1 MAEHR
6 TPYATIA
13 KLTSGERWALAL
25 LGVEITVSCKRV
37 NNSGKILLELDESM
51 NDGNKMKKIESFS
64 VKFSHVGTDSDN
76 IQYDRVLC
84 GLYGSYMCDSW
95 DNYNYSK
102 REKDVVDKV
111 EIYQQYSNMYN
122 DKIYIQMLSSKR
134 NADNEDTLSETF
146 YRKMTILSFTTTDGK
161 VHSIDN
167 LNY

>member
-1 MAEHR
+1 MADHK

-37 NNSGKILLELDESM
+37 NNSGSILFYLDESM
-51 NDGNKMKKIESFS
+51 SESKMKKIESFS
-64 VKFSHVGTDSDN
+64 VKFSHVGTDENN
-76 IQYDRVLC
+76 IKFDGILC

-95 DNYNYSK
+95 DNYNYSDRAK
-102 REKDVVDKV
+102 EVVDKV
-111 EIYQQYSNMYN
+111 EIYKQSINTYN
-122 DKIYIQMLSSKR
+122 NKIYIKMSSSKR
-134 NADNEDTLSETF
+134 DADNADTLSETF
-146 YRKMTILSFTTTDGK
+146 YRKMTILSFTTTDGV

>member
-25 LGVEITVSCKRV
+25 LGVEITVSCKR
-37 NNSGKILLELDESM
+37 NNKSGNVCLELDCSM
-51 NDGNKMKKIESFS
+51 YNKMNKIESFS
-64 VKFSHVGTDSDN
+64 VKFSHVGTNKDN
-76 IQYDRVLC
+76 IKNDKVLC
-84 GLYGSYMCDSW
+84 GLCGDRMCDTW
-95 DNYNYSK
+95 DNYNYDK
-102 REKDVVDKV
+102 RKEEEIDKV
-111 EIYQQYSNMYN
+111 ELYKQTDSYYN
-122 DKIYIQMLSSKR
+122 DKIYINLYSATR
-134 NADNEDTLSETF
+134 NNDNADTLSETF